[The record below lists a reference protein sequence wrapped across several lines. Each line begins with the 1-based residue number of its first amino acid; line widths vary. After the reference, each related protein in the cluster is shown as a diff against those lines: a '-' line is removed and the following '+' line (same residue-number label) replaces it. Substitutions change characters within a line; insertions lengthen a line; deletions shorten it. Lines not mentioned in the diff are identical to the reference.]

1 MLGFLYLV
9 VVIAL
14 CLLVAQLRRSVL
26 GQQML
31 AVRANERAAAAA
43 GINVARVKITAYA
56 ISSFIAGTAG
66 WMYAYNFGSVS
77 AARFGFLIAL
87 GFVAFAYIG
96 GITMVSGAVIGG
108 LVATEGLVPY
118 FFQELLGI
126 SGNWTL
132 LVGGLLLI
140 VTLIQNP
147 EGVAGTTYRKRQ
159 AAKRAKAAAAS
170 ASSTPAEPTAS
181 DDDGQQ
187 VDDVAVERM
196 TQRAVGPRHLGV
208 VRRRARRRRRRPR
221 RRAGPAGRPDRP
233 ERRRQDDLRRRHH
246 RVRAASRHGRARR
259 CRHHRAAARTPA
271 PGAASPGRG
280 RRSSCSTT

>member
-1 MLGFLYLV
+1 MLGFVYLV

-14 CLLVAQLRRSVL
+14 CLLVANLRRSVL

-108 LVATEGLVPY
+108 LVATEGLVPH
-118 FFQELLGI
+118 FFQEILGI

-132 LVGGLLLI
+132 LVGGLILI

-147 EGVAGTTYRKRQ
+147 EGIAGTTYRKRQ
-159 AAKRAKAAAAS
+159 AGEACAAAA
-170 ASSTPAEPTAS
+170 AERQAGDAS
-181 DDDGQQ
+181 DRRSRP
-187 VDDVAVERM
+187 VD
-196 TQRAVGPRHLGV
+196 
-208 VRRRARRRRRRPR
+208 RRRW
-221 RRAGPAGRPDRP
+221 
-233 ERRRQDDLRRRHH
+233 
-246 RVRAASRHGRARR
+246 
-259 CRHHRAAARTPA
+259 
-271 PGAASPGRG
+271 
-280 RRSSCSTT
+280 

>member
-1 MLGFLYLV
+1 VLGFVYLV

-108 LVATEGLVPY
+108 LVATEGLVPH

-132 LVGGLLLI
+132 LVGGLILI

-147 EGVAGTTYRKRQ
+147 EGIAGTTYRKRQ
-159 AAKRAKAAAAS
+159 AAKRAKAAS
-170 ASSTPAEPTAS
+170 RQPEVHPA
-181 DDDGQQ
+181 
-187 VDDVAVERM
+187 
-196 TQRAVGPRHLGV
+196 
-208 VRRRARRRRRRPR
+208 
-221 RRAGPAGRPDRP
+221 PATEG
-233 ERRRQDDLRRRHH
+233 
-246 RVRAASRHGRARR
+246 RAAM
-259 CRHHRAAARTPA
+259 AAE
-271 PGAASPGRG
+271 S
-280 RRSSCSTT
+280 